1 MEVSEERMLEIR
13 YGTLLGKLGSVSLAV
28 NLLET
33 SEEIGQRSLDIEA
46 VLQEASELLD
56 ASISIL
62 ESITDV
68 SA

>member
-1 MEVSEERMLEIR
+1 M
-13 YGTLLGKLGSVSLAV
+13 

-56 ASISIL
+56 ESISIL
-62 ESITDV
+62 ESMTDV
-68 SA
+68 SS